1 MGMVYGMLRDAT
13 RAASKPVV
21 SQPAQSTALAT
32 RRPDIVVKDK
42 LNITP
47 VDLNTEVPAVDSSLL
62 LRYIAQTFAEY
73 ARFERPE
80 DIIIITTWVASTWMV
95 KPTAEQG
102 MKNGQLM
109 FGAHPRLF
117 LIGEPSSGKNRVMK
131 IIKEL
136 VRNPTPIAAG
146 VVTSYG
152 VRNAIEAGRTVIID
166 EYHKRIG
173 TRGTAN
179 SELQQLVLA
188 YSSDEGS
195 IDGKNGAFNEHAI
208 LGPMVLAAQPQIE
221 EGQVGQVVQDQ
232 LQRGFVIR
240 MVEHTDPDD
249 VIPDLDDAFYAKCKD
264 LHDALELFA
273 AGIYGTLGS
282 SRRTYSPIHSVPKA
296 LGSQARMREISLPLL
311 FVADVAV
318 NPDTVAAEG
327 NDLEWAEMTRNAV
340 QMLLLGHGPAVAIM
354 DRLRNQFGDKP
365 SGRHAK

>member
-1 MGMVYGMLRDAT
+1 MGMVYGMLKDAT
-13 RAASKPVV
+13 RAASQLASQPA
-21 SQPAQSTALAT
+21 QPAQSTALAT
-32 RRPDIVVKDK
+32 RRPDIVVKEK

-47 VDLNTEVPAVDSSLL
+47 VELNTQVPAIDSSLL

-73 ARFERPE
+73 ARFDRPE
-80 DIIIITTWVASTWMV
+80 DLIIITTWVVSTWMV

-102 MKNGQLM
+102 MKNGHLM
-109 FGAHPRLF
+109 FGSHPRLW

-166 EYHKRIG
+166 EYHKRVG
-173 TRGTAN
+173 THGTAN

-188 YSSDEGS
+188 YSDDEGS
-195 IDGKNGAFNEHAI
+195 IDGKNGALNEHVI
-208 LGPMVLAAQPQIE
+208 FGPMVLAAQPQIE
-221 EGQVGQVVQDQ
+221 EGVVGIAVQDQ
-232 LQRGFVIR
+232 LQRGFIIR
-240 MVEHTDPDD
+240 MKEHNDPDD
-249 VIPDLDDAFYAKCKD
+249 VIPDLDDAFYAKCRD

-282 SRRTYSPIHSVPKA
+282 SRKTYSPIHSVPRG
-296 LGSQARMREISLPLL
+296 LGSRMREISLPLL

-318 NPDTVAAEG
+318 NPDIVAAEG
-327 NDLEWAEMTRNAV
+327 NDLEWAEITRNAV
-340 QMLLLGHGPAVAIM
+340 QTLLLGHGAGHEIM
-354 DRLRNQFGDKP
+354 SRLRTSFGETT
-365 SGRHAK
+365 GRHAK